1 LCCQPGKFLTTK
13 CPLRKSTK
21 CDPKD
26 LGEFMMMELN
36 RLDAEFSAR
45 SNSYYIN
52 IVHWVTKMNSD
63 ALIDM
68 KLPGKND
75 MHSSTEFL
83 KVRANLIITGL
94 DMATE
99 IKRNLKTLIL
109 MY

>member
-1 LCCQPGKFLTTK
+1 
-13 CPLRKSTK
+13 
-21 CDPKD
+21 
-26 LGEFMMMELN
+26 M
-36 RLDAEFSAR
+36 DAEFSQK
-45 SNSYYIN
+45 SNTFYIN
-52 IVHWVTKMNSD
+52 IVHWVVKMNSD

-109 MY
+109 MYQFCNRQPSKARLHDIVRCV

>member
-1 LCCQPGKFLTTK
+1 
-13 CPLRKSTK
+13 
-21 CDPKD
+21 
-26 LGEFMMMELN
+26 M
-36 RLDAEFSAR
+36 DAEFSAR
-45 SNSYYIN
+45 VNTFYIN

-63 ALIDM
+63 ALLDM